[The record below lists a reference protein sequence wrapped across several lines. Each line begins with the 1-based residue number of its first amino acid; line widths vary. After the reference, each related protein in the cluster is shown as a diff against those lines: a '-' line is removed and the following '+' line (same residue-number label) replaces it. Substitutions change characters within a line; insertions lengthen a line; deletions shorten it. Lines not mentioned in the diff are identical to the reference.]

1 MFPLS
6 AACMVGQNGAQM
18 HYARRH
24 TSGIHSQ
31 ASEGSE
37 LIPSGDIIC
46 EVASCGDKRDR
57 YQTTYA
63 ARKHSGKLMIQGE
76 EIVRRSM
83 VGSLATGVDHWQSL
97 KLGRH
102 HRGWATRGELSRY
115 AVANE
120 NIFLSTTLP
129 RQSFCVLRGAS
140 QDLART

>member
-6 AACMVGQNGAQM
+6 AACILGQNGAQM
-18 HYARRH
+18 YYARRH

-46 EVASCGDKRDR
+46 EVASCGDKQDR

-76 EIVRRSM
+76 QIVRRSM
-83 VGSLATGVDHWQSL
+83 VESLATGVDHWQSL

-102 HRGWATRGELSRY
+102 HRDTGRTLLDVIAS
-115 AVANE
+115 E
-120 NIFLSTTLP
+120 NTFLSTTSP
-129 RQSFCVLRGAS
+129 RQSFGALRGAL